1 MSSLLN
7 VAKISGTHHLKGA
20 VKVVSHMDDI
30 ELLIGNKVMVEM
42 PGGIKKILTVTQAG
56 FLVGNK
62 AVLEFEEITNKIEA
76 AALAGSMVLI
86 KRELIGIGEDEY
98 LISDLIGMEVV
109 ELNGESLGKVTDV
122 FETPAH
128 EIYIINEGSD
138 EIMIPGVDE
147 FIKELDFDERKIKVK
162 LIEGMKP
169 EKE

>member
-20 VKVVSHMDDI
+20 VKVISHMDDI
-30 ELLIGNKVMVEM
+30 KLLVENKVMIEI
-42 PGGIKKILTVTQAG
+42 PGGSKKILTVKHAAP
-56 FLVGNK
+56 LVGNK
-62 AVLEFEEITNKIEA
+62 AVLEFQEITNKIDA

-86 KRELIGIGEDEY
+86 KRDLIGIGEDEY
-98 LISDLIGMEVV
+98 LISDLIGMDVV
-109 ELNGESLGKVTDV
+109 EVSGEILGKITDV

-128 EIYIINEGSD
+128 EIYVVNEGSD

-147 FIKELDFDERKIKVK
+147 FIKNIDFDNRKITVE
-162 LIEGMKP
+162 LIDGMKP

>member
-30 ELLIGNKVMVEM
+30 ELLIGNKVMVEI
-42 PGGIKKILTVTQAG
+42 PGGFKKVLTVTHAA
-56 FLVGNK
+56 FMVGNK
-62 AVLEFEEITNKIEA
+62 AIMEFQEITNKIDA
-76 AALAGSMVLI
+76 AALAGSMVLV
-86 KRELIGIGEDEY
+86 KRDLIGIEEDEY

-109 ELNGESLGKVTDV
+109 EVSGEVLGKIADV

-128 EIYIINEGSD
+128 EIYVVNEGSK
-138 EIMIPGVDE
+138 EIMIPGVEE
-147 FIKELDFDERKIKVK
+147 FVKDINFDERKITVE
-162 LIEGMKP
+162 LIDGMKP